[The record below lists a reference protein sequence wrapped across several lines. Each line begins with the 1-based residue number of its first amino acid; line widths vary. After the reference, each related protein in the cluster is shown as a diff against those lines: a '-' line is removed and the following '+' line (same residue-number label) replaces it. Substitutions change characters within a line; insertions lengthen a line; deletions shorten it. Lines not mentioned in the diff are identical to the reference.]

1 MKGEISMKGFIA
13 VTLQKITWA
22 SKAQGTSGVTWAYS
36 NRKPQKKVSIF
47 GNSGVNATISILKR
61 GATQTATAVEDMCTV
76 WLHDITDEEAQ
87 LYRAEY
93 GDVAYV
99 DNRDEDNPSLISS
112 DEYQKLVTSSDD
124 SAGDRA
130 ESFVE

>member
-1 MKGEISMKGFIA
+1 MNIIS
-13 VTLQKITWA
+13 VTLQKISWA
-22 SKAQGTSGVTWAYS
+22 SKAQGTSGSTWAYS
-36 NRKPQKKVSIF
+36 NRKPQMKCSVF
-47 GNSGVNATISILKR
+47 GSDKGATISILKK
-61 GATQTATAVEDMCTV
+61 GVTATSTSDDLVTV
-76 WLHDITDEEAQ
+76 WLNDCTDEEAQ